1 MPDLVVGPMLRF
13 ASRTEA
19 TVWMETDGPC
29 EVDVLGRRA
38 RTFHVE
44 GHHYALVVIDGLEPG
59 SAEPYEVRLD
69 GELRWPP
76 YGSSLP
82 PCRLRTL
89 PGSGPLR
96 LVFGS
101 CRAAAPHVPPF
112 SLSAHQHDLGLG
124 VDALYALAVR
134 MQGQDE
140 ESWPHMIQLLGDQ
153 VYADDVSP
161 DTLEFIRGRRDV
173 NEPPGEEV
181 ADFQEYSHLYQEA
194 WSDPTMRWLFST
206 VPTAMVF
213 DDHDVHDDWNT
224 SEAWVEE
231 MRAKPWWHERLTSA
245 LIAYWIYQHLGNLS
259 PAALEGDR
267 LYQEVLAAD
276 DAAPVLR
283 EWAAQAEKE
292 GGGGLW
298 SFSRDLG
305 GTRLVVLDGREG
317 RVLTDGRRE
326 MMDEEEWRWLE
337 EQVSGDFDH
346 VLIGNTLP
354 VLLSPALHYA
364 EAWNEAVCSGAWGKT
379 AARLGER
386 VRQGIDLEHWSAF
399 RGSFDRLIAL
409 VREVGAGRRGR
420 PPASI
425 ILLGGDIHV
434 AYLQEV
440 AFRRGSGVRSAVFQA
455 VCSPFRKPLNTRERV
470 MFFIATR
477 SRTLRALIRGLARAA
492 GVPDPEIRWR
502 FAEPPTFENQVA
514 TLELD
519 GRNARL
525 WIETTT
531 PDDVPDPGLEASLS
545 RRLA

>member
-1 MPDLVVGPMLRF
+1 MPELVIGPMLRY
-13 ASRTEA
+13 ASCTEA

-29 EVDVLGRRA
+29 EVEILGRQA

-44 GHHYALVVIDGLEPG
+44 GHNYALVVIEGLEPG
-59 SAEPYEVRLD
+59 SAVPYEVRLD
-69 GELRWPP
+69 GEPRWPP
-76 YGSSLP
+76 EGSSLP
-82 PCRLRTL
+82 PSCLRTL
-89 PGSGPLR
+89 PEAGPLT

-134 MQGQDE
+134 LHREDRDR
-140 ESWPHMIQLLGDQ
+140 WPHMIQLLGDQ
-153 VYADDVSP
+153 VYADEVSP

-173 NEPPGEEV
+173 REPPGEEV
-181 ADFQEYSHLYQEA
+181 MDFEEYTRLYREA
-194 WSDPTMRWLFST
+194 WSDPTLRWLFST
-206 VPTAMVF
+206 VPTAMIF

-231 MRAKPWWHERLTSA
+231 MRGKPWWQERITSA
-245 LIAYWIYQHLGNLS
+245 LSTYWIYQHLGNQS
-259 PAALEGDR
+259 PAALERD
-267 LYQEVLAAD
+267 EVYRDVRDAD
-276 DAAPVLR
+276 DAGPVLR
-283 EWAAQAEKE
+283 EFAAEAERE

-317 RVLTDGRRE
+317 RVLSGGRRE
-326 MMDEEEWRWLE
+326 MIDEEEWRWLE
-337 EQVSGDFDH
+337 GQVSGDFDH
-346 VLIGNTLP
+346 LLIGNTLP
-354 VLLSPALHYA
+354 VLLSPALHYT
-364 EAWNEAVCSGAWGKT
+364 EAWNEAVCSGAWGRG

-386 VRQGIDLEHWSAF
+386 VRQGLDLEHWSAF

-409 VREVGAGRRGR
+409 VRDIGAGRRGR

-425 ILLGGDIHV
+425 VLLGGDIHE

-440 AFRRGSGVRSAVFQA
+440 AFRRGAGVRSGVYQA
-455 VCSPFRKPLNTRERV
+455 VCSPFRKPLNRRERL
-470 MFFIATR
+470 MFMVANR
-477 SRTLRALIRGLARAA
+477 SRLLREVMRRLAWTA

-502 FAEPPTFENQVA
+502 FVQPPTFGNQVA

-519 GRNARL
+519 GREALLR
-525 WIETTT
+525 IETTS
-531 PDDVPDPGLEASLS
+531 PGDGLEPRLEVALE